1 MNQHSRRLSHARR
14 SQYAYQVSR
23 LISFLEAVLQS
34 LQVLIPSSLPRD
46 VLVMRSLAISRPLF
60 QFLQRLLQS
69 RAILLE
75 FSVILRENV
84 PQVFDVRE
92 LVLYFGLAV
101 VGFGDKSLELLNENM

>member
-1 MNQHSRRLSHARR
+1 
-14 SQYAYQVSR
+14 
-23 LISFLEAVLQS
+23 
-34 LQVLIPSSLPRD
+34 
-46 VLVMRSLAISRPLF
+46 MRSLAISRPLF